1 MDCFGDDARER
12 MVRRY
17 NITAVAHVK
26 LLNNQRKHSCTGR
39 VLKDSYYYFEYK
51 GKKDNKDVGAFYCG
65 VPTAKKFLALTGG
78 DDVPR
83 FNPLKSDSLSIGSN
97 SLHTGSATRK
107 VDPATKQLL
116 NAINLL
122 VVCWD
127 TAPYGK
133 LAKIKQDRTKYS
145 YRPPFDSEVEYVNL
159 VIGYDHQGRN
169 LQQMIDSLRL
179 DNPNLKSYDF
189 GLLNAVLKST
199 DVESSF
205 G

>member
-1 MDCFGDDARER
+1 MDCFGDEAREK

-17 NITAVAHVK
+17 DISAVAHVK

-39 VLKDSYYYFEYK
+39 VLTGSYYCFEYK
-51 GKKDNKDVGAFYCG
+51 GKNNSQDIGAFYCG
-65 VPTAKKFLALTGG
+65 EPTAKKFLALTGG
-78 DDVPR
+78 DDVR
-83 FNPLKSDSLSIGSN
+83 LFNPLKSDSLSVSGN
-97 SLHTGSATRK
+97 SSSVGSAKRK

-159 VIGYDHQGRN
+159 VIGYDYQGRN
-169 LQQMIDSLRL
+169 LQQMIERLRM
-179 DNPNLKSYDF
+179 DNPTLKSYDF
-189 GLLNAVLKST
+189 GLLNSVL
-199 DVESSF
+199 ESANIESNF

>member
-39 VLKDSYYYFEYK
+39 VLKDSYYCFEYK

-97 SLHTGSATRK
+97 SSHTGKIA
-107 VDPATKQLL
+107 L
-116 NAINLL
+116 NIRTDHHLI
-122 VVCWD
+122 V
-127 TAPYGK
+127 K
-133 LAKIKQDRTKYS
+133 L
-145 YRPPFDSEVEYVNL
+145 N
-159 VIGYDHQGRN
+159 
-169 LQQMIDSLRL
+169 M
-179 DNPNLKSYDF
+179 
-189 GLLNAVLKST
+189 
-199 DVESSF
+199 
-205 G
+205 